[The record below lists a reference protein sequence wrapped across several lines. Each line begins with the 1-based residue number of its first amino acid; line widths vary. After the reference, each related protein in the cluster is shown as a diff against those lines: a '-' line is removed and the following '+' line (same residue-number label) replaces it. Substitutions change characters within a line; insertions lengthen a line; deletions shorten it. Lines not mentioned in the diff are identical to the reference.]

1 MSNWRALEAEIV
13 RIARQAGHRIDQN
26 TARDALIS
34 VDLQCDECG
43 YDNGNEYINLTEFAQ
58 ELDRAGVR
66 VK

>member
-13 RIARQAGHRIDQN
+13 RIARQHGLKLDETKLGDVIIDW
-26 TARDALIS
+26 
-34 VDLQCDECG
+34 DE
-43 YDNGNEYINLTEFAQ
+43 DFPPFVNLTEFAQ